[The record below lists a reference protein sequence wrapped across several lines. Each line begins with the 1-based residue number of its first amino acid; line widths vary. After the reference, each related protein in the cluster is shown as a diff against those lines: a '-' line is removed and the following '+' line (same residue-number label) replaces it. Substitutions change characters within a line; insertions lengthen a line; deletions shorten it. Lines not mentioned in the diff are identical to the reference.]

1 MKMSQYEAAAYEA
14 TVAKKSPDLSWRGVC
29 TYVEVLGGPIQKQV
43 ADTSAY
49 EAGAEAVVVKS
60 VERAQSI
67 RADLLSRYAMFF
79 PRNDS
84 RFQVLQDSIP
94 D

>member
-1 MKMSQYEAAAYEA
+1 MKMGQYEAATYETA
-14 TVAKKSPDLSWRGVC
+14 VVKKSPDLSWCGVC
-29 TYVEVLGGPIQKQV
+29 AYVEVLGGAFQKQV

-49 EAGAEAVVVKS
+49 ETGAEAVVMKS

-79 PRNDS
+79 SRNDS